1 LTIPVDADE
10 IEQVFALSE
19 PDAIEPLRRRPVE
32 RRSARLQAVEHRPHP
47 CGRRSTRRA
56 RSLRERISSALAA
69 VLVLGAG
76 AVGVGV
82 VTANAIDRWSGVSLP
97 AKVVVVQPGQS
108 LWSLA
113 LEVDPR
119 SDPRRVVG
127 LLRAELGTDVIH
139 PGEVVR
145 VPR

>member
-1 LTIPVDADE
+1 
-10 IEQVFALSE
+10 
-19 PDAIEPLRRRPVE
+19 
-32 RRSARLQAVEHRPHP
+32 
-47 CGRRSTRRA
+47 
-56 RSLRERISSALAA
+56 